1 MNPIAAILLSAAV
14 ASSAAVV
21 VTTFLVDAAP
31 PATSPATLE
40 LQRAVDELR
49 AGQQQLQQQ
58 LDALR
63 QAPPVAQAMTA
74 RVDAALP
81 SEQIAAAVEA
91 YLGKRGASA
100 AEPAAGAAATAAA
113 GADAAKP
120 AFDLESDF
128 ATLAAGNYWQNPD
141 AWKRAFAAG
150 RMDDVIKKFEAL
162 AKAQPQDVKA
172 QMQFAN
178 ALFASQQL
186 DPSKWMN
193 SVRADQ
199 TLDKV
204 LALDERHW
212 EARFSKALSYTFYP
226 PFLGKQKD
234 AIAHFQKLV
243 EQQDQS
249 SPQPHEAQTYLYL
262 GNLLQERDPAQARAI
277 WQKGAARHPESQE
290 LAGKLAGR

>member
-1 MNPIAAILLSAAV
+1 MNPIGTLVITAVV

-21 VTTFLVDAAP
+21 VTKFFAPAA
-31 PATSPATLE
+31 AATTSPATIE
-40 LQRAVDELR
+40 LQRAVDDLR

-58 LDALR
+58 FDALR
-63 QAPPVAQAMTA
+63 QAPPVAQASAA
-74 RVDAALP
+74 RVEASLP

-91 YLGKRGASA
+91 YLGKREAGKADA
-100 AEPAAGAAATAAA
+100 TAGGAGAAI
-113 GADAAKP
+113 ADGAKP

-150 RMDDVIKKFEAL
+150 RMDDVLKKFEAI

-186 DPSKWMN
+186 DPSKWQN

-204 LALDERHW
+204 LALDDRHW

-234 AIAHFQKLV
+234 AITHFQKLV

>member
-1 MNPIAAILLSAAV
+1 MNPIASLVVTAAV
-14 ASSAAVV
+14 ATAAAVVFTSAIASSAA
-21 VTTFLVDAAP
+21 
-31 PATSPATLE
+31 PATTPAAAE
-40 LQRAVDELR
+40 LQRTLDELR

-58 LDALR
+58 VR
-63 QAPPVAQAMTA
+63 QLEAARLAAAPAQA
-74 RVDAALP
+74 ALERTSAP
-81 SEQIAAAVEA
+81 LSGEQVAAAVEA
-91 YLGKRGASA
+91 YLAQRAGAK
-100 AEPAAGAAATAAA
+100 AAGAATEAAA
-113 GADAAKP
+113 AP
-120 AFDLESDF
+120 ATGFDLEADF

-141 AWKRAFAAG
+141 AWKRAFASG
-150 RMDDVIKKFEAL
+150 RMDEVLKKFEAL
-162 AKAQPQDVKA
+162 AKAQPQDAKA
-172 QMQFAN
+172 QMQYAN

-186 DPSKWMN
+186 DPSKWQN

-199 TLDKV
+199 VLDKV
-204 LALDERHW
+204 LALDDRHW

-234 AIAHFQKLV
+234 AITHFQKLV
-243 EQQDQS
+243 DQQDQS